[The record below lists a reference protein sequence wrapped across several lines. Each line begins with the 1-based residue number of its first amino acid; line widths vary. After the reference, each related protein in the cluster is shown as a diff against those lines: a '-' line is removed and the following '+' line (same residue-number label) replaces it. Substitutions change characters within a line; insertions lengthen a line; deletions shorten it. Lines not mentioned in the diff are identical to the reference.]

1 MHDGMV
7 LEFHGIQFF
16 RVSSGAAVRSCRPVG
31 NQIRRCFW
39 LLPLCPVYGLAVTAV
54 LALPQPLLQLP
65 WLPLWGGIVTT
76 AVEYAVHWLYDR
88 ALGVQFWDYSPLR
101 FHIHGRV
108 CLSFSMAWGLLV
120 TAAMLF
126 IQPTLDALIAAI
138 PPVLTLSAMLLV
150 TGDGLVTVRYLAET
164 KDVTFTVPRRRAA

>member
-1 MHDGMV
+1 MMEWFWNFTVYSFFGYL
-7 LEFHGIQFF
+7 LERLF
-16 RVSSGAAVRSCRPVG
+16 AAVVRSE
-31 NQIRRCFW
+31 NQIRRCFR

-88 ALGVQFWDYSPLR
+88 AMGVQFWDYSSLR

-108 CLSFSMAWGLLV
+108 CLSFSIAWGLLV
-120 TAAMLF
+120 TVAVLV
-126 IQPTLDALIAAI
+126 IQPVLNMVIAAI
-138 PPVLTLSAMLLV
+138 PPVVTLSAMLFV
-150 TGDGLVTVRYLAET
+150 TGDGLVTVRYLVET
-164 KDVTFTVPRRRAA
+164 KDVTFTVPRRRLA